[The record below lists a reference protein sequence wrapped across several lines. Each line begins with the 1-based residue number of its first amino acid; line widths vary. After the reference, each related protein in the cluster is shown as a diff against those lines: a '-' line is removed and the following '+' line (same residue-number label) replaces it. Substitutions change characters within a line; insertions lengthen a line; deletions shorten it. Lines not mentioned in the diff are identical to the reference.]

1 MTEQLTK
8 AQAANKAQRR
18 TAKAGERSAQS
29 RILT

>member
-18 TAKAGERSAQS
+18 TAKAGQHAAQI